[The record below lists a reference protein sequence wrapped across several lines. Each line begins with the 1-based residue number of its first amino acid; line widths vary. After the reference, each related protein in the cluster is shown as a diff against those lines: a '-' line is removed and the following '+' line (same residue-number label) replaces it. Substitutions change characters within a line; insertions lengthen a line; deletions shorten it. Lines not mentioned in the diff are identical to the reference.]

1 MRSVFRPRFGQIMS
15 LVIIALCVVA
25 LVSSM
30 VHDGF
35 SALWTVGPW
44 MALVALVMWAAYWN
58 PRVVVDDAGV
68 HLVNI
73 LRTVTVPWPAIKD
86 LETKWSLTL
95 VTAYGKFTAW
105 AAPAPGGMASAR
117 AANRRARLGVDQ
129 ASYGDDATHLSAT
142 QSSPSGFAAGVIR
155 ERWERLREDGHLDE
169 PRLEFDRPPIRWH
182 WEMIAGVVV
191 LAALAATMTA
201 FA

>member
-1 MRSVFRPRFGQIMS
+1 MSSVI
-15 LVIIALCVVA
+15 VALCVVA

-58 PRVVVDDAGV
+58 PKVIVDDGGV
-68 HLVNI
+68 HMVNI

-86 LETKWSLTL
+86 IETKWSLTL
-95 VTAYGKFTAW
+95 VTAYGKYTAW
-105 AAPAPGGMASAR
+105 AAPAPGGMAAAR

-129 ASYGDDATHLSAT
+129 AGHGDDATHVSAT
-142 QSSPSGFAAGVIR
+142 QSSPSGFAASTIR
-155 ERWERLREDGHLDE
+155 DRWEQLRRDGHLDA
-169 PRLEFDRPPIRWH
+169 PRLEFDRPPITWH
-182 WEMIAGVVV
+182 WEMMAGVVV
-191 LAALAATMTA
+191 LTALAATMTT

>member
-1 MRSVFRPRFGQIMS
+1 MRSVFRPRFGQVMS
-15 LVIIALCVVA
+15 CVIVALCVVA
-25 LVSSM
+25 LASSM

-44 MALVALVMWAAYWN
+44 MALVALVMWGAYWN
-58 PRVVVDDAGV
+58 PKVIVDDGGV

-73 LRTVTVPWPAIKD
+73 LRTVTVPWPAIED
-86 LETKWSLTL
+86 IETKWSLTL

-105 AAPAPGGMASAR
+105 AAPAPGGMAAAR

-129 ASYGDDATHLSAT
+129 AGHGDDAAHVSAT
-142 QSSPSGFAAGVIR
+142 PSSPSGSAAAAIR
-155 ERWERLREDGHLDE
+155 DRWERLRAGGHLDD

-182 WEMIAGVVV
+182 WELIAGVVA
-191 LAALAATMTA
+191 LAALAATVTA
-201 FA
+201 LA